1 MRLEQDIH
9 IVNFHLAQYYKTVE
23 NLRQEITA
31 LKERWVLEDW
41 RLNYD
46 QSVWTLAKQM
56 HFSFGYFSSDGAGAR
71 ELGICHFFHLMP
83 FAALP
88 CKRRAT
94 TSDGM

>member
-9 IVNFHLAQYYKTVE
+9 IVNFHLAQYYNTEE

-31 LKERWVLEDW
+31 VKERWVLEDW

-56 HFSFGYFSSDGAGAR
+56 QLSFGYFPLRGG
-71 ELGICHFFHLMP
+71 GN
-83 FAALP
+83 
-88 CKRRAT
+88 
-94 TSDGM
+94 